1 MRTTLDLDEQL
12 LADAQGRFPPGTPKT
27 VILEEALR
35 RLLAPPLAA
44 EPPGTAYDADPRMH
58 ALIAEGRLQRATGA
72 APKPGPGG
80 VPLKQLL
87 ADLAKDRE
95 DR

>member
-58 ALIAEGRLQRATGA
+58 ALIAEGDGKRIFQMGRA
-72 APKPGPGG
+72 PGRTNPYE
-80 VPLKQLL
+80 
-87 ADLAKDRE
+87 AINT
-95 DR
+95 